1 MNGHQE
7 EYRYMVDLVRI
18 SKTYLPD
25 IKALSDI
32 SLTVGRGEMLFLT
45 GKSGAGKSTLLRL
58 LSRMERPTKG
68 VIDVAGIDLNRI
80 SHTALQ
86 KLRRRIGFAFQD
98 FKLLPD
104 RTVAQNIAM
113 AMEVSYTRKSVIRLR
128 TGKLLQRLGLS
139 DKYHT
144 PTSEL
149 SRGEQQRVAI
159 ARALSN
165 NPDLIL
171 ADEPTGNLDS
181 ETTRM
186 VMDLFRQ
193 YNERGATLI
202 IATHDESIYRNLPH
216 RVIELRE
223 GRIVNGGTLSEDR
236 PDRPAADGDDDLW
249 ENETNVRRKDQR

>member
-1 MNGHQE
+1 MSESKHEPG
-7 EYRYMVDLVRI
+7 YIVDMVKV

-25 IKALSDI
+25 IQALTDV
-32 SLTVGRGEMLFLT
+32 SLNVRKGEIVFLI

-68 VIDVAGIDLNRI
+68 VIEVGGLDLNRI
-80 SHTALQ
+80 SQARIQ
-86 KLRRRIGFAFQD
+86 RLRRSIGFAFQD

-104 RTVAQNIAM
+104 KSVAQNIAV
-113 AMEVSYTRKSVIRLR
+113 AMEVSYTRSSIIRMR
-128 TGKLLQRLGLS
+128 TKKLLHRLGLAE
-139 DKYHT
+139 KYNT

-165 NPDLIL
+165 NPELIL

-181 ETTRM
+181 ETTKM

-193 YNERGATLI
+193 YNNRGATLI
-202 IATHDESIYRNLPH
+202 IATHDPSVYRDTND

-223 GRIVNGGTLSEDR
+223 GAVVAMNGQPVPEPEPEDL
-236 PDRPAADGDDDLW
+236 PEYDDNDLFTD
-249 ENETNVRRKDQR
+249 E

>member
-1 MNGHQE
+1 MSGQQE
-7 EYRYMVDLVRI
+7 ESGYMVDLVRI

-32 SLTVGRGEMLFLT
+32 SLTVSRGEMIFLT

-80 SHTALQ
+80 SQTALQ

-113 AMEVSYTRKSVIRLR
+113 AMEVSYTPKSVIRLR
-128 TGKLLQRLGLS
+128 TGKLLQRLGLP

-144 PTSEL
+144 LTSEL

-202 IATHDESIYRNLPH
+202 IATHDESIYRDTPH

-223 GRIVNGGTLSEDR
+223 GRIVNGGTGAGETR
-236 PDRPAADGDDDLW
+236 DRPAAFDNDGLW
-249 ENETNVRRKDQR
+249 EGEGHVRRNEQN

>member
-1 MNGHQE
+1 MDPQSNKSS
-7 EYRYMVDLVRI
+7 YMVDIVKV

-25 IKALSDI
+25 IHALSDI
-32 SLTVGRGEMLFLT
+32 SLCVTKGEIVFLT

-58 LSRMERPTKG
+58 LSRMEKPTKG
-68 VIDVAGIDLNRI
+68 VIEIADQDLNRI
-80 SHTALQ
+80 SQGKIH
-86 KLRRRIGFAFQD
+86 KLRRSTGFAFQD

-104 RTVAQNIAM
+104 RTVAQNIAI
-113 AMEVSYTRKSVIRLR
+113 AMEVSYTRSSIIRMR
-128 TGKLLQRLGLS
+128 TKKLLHRLGLA

-144 PTSEL
+144 LAAEL
-149 SRGEQQRVAI
+149 SRGEQQRVSI

-165 NPDLIL
+165 SPELIL

-181 ETTRM
+181 ETTKL

-202 IATHDESIYRNLPH
+202 IATHDASIYRDTNH

-223 GRIVNGGTLSEDR
+223 GRIININGESVPEAL
-236 PDRPAADGDDDLW
+236 PAYTPEEPEYDDLFSD
-249 ENETNVRRKDQR
+249 E

>member
-1 MNGHQE
+1 MPSSTTFSPDPPMNGQGDE
-7 EYRYMVDLVRI
+7 TGCMIDLVRI

-25 IKALSDI
+25 IKALQDV
-32 SLTVGRGEMLFLT
+32 SLSIRKGEMIFLT

-58 LSRMERPTKG
+58 LSRMEKPTKG
-68 VIDVAGIDLNRI
+68 VIDVSGIDLNRI
-80 SHTALQ
+80 SPARLQ
-86 KLRRRIGFAFQD
+86 QLRRRIGFAFQD

-113 AMEVSYTRKSVIRLR
+113 AMEVSYTRTAVIRMR
-128 TGKLLQRLGLS
+128 TRKLLQRLGLS

-144 PTSEL
+144 RTSEL

-165 NPDLIL
+165 EPELIL

-181 ETTRM
+181 ETTGM

-202 IATHDESIYRNLPH
+202 IATHDESILRGTSH

-223 GRIVNGGTLSEDR
+223 GRIVDGGRGRTPSR
-236 PDRPAADGDDDLW
+236 TVHP
-249 ENETNVRRKDQR
+249 

>member
-1 MNGHQE
+1 MNGQQE
-7 EYRYMVDLVRI
+7 ETGYMIDLVRI

-25 IKALSDI
+25 IKALSDV
-32 SLTVGRGEMLFLT
+32 SLSVRKGEMIFLT

-68 VIDVAGIDLNRI
+68 VIDVAGLDLNRI
-80 SHTALQ
+80 SHAGLQ

-113 AMEVSYTRKSVIRLR
+113 AMEVSYTRSSVIRLR
-128 TGKLLQRLGLS
+128 TGKLLHRLGLS

-144 PTSEL
+144 LTSEL

-165 NPDLIL
+165 NPELIL

-181 ETTRM
+181 ETTGL

-193 YNERGATLI
+193 YNERGSTLI
-202 IATHDESIYRNLPH
+202 IATHDESIYRDTPH

-223 GRIVNGGTLSEDR
+223 GRIVNGEPF
-236 PDRPAADGDDDLW
+236 PDTRRDQAFAFDDDDLPPAP
-249 ENETNVRRKDQR
+249 

>member
-1 MNGHQE
+1 MNGQRE
-7 EYRYMVDLVRI
+7 ETGYMVDLVRI

-25 IKALSDI
+25 IKALSDV
-32 SLTVGRGEMLFLT
+32 SLGVKKGEMIFLT

-80 SHTALQ
+80 SNAGLQ
-86 KLRRRIGFAFQD
+86 KLRRSIGFAFQD

-113 AMEVSYTRKSVIRLR
+113 AMEVSYTRTAVIRLR
-128 TGKLLQRLGLS
+128 TGKLLHRLGLS

-144 PTSEL
+144 LTSEL
-149 SRGEQQRVAI
+149 SRGEQQRVSI

-165 NPDLIL
+165 DPELIL

-202 IATHDESIYRNLPH
+202 IATHDESIFRNTNH
-216 RVIELRE
+216 RIIELRD
-223 GRIVNGGTLSEDR
+223 GRIVNGDPFPDTHRER
-236 PDRPAADGDDDLW
+236 PFAYSDEEQLTAL
-249 ENETNVRRKDQR
+249 

>member
-1 MNGHQE
+1 M
-7 EYRYMVDLVRI
+7 I
-18 SKTYLPD
+18 
-25 IKALSDI
+25 
-32 SLTVGRGEMLFLT
+32 FLT

-80 SHTALQ
+80 STASLQ

-113 AMEVSYTRKSVIRLR
+113 AMEVSYTRTAVIRLR
-128 TGKLLQRLGLS
+128 TGKLLHRLGLA

-144 PTSEL
+144 LTSEL
-149 SRGEQQRVAI
+149 SRGEQQRVSI

-165 NPDLIL
+165 DPELIL

-186 VMDLFRQ
+186 VMDLFKQ

-202 IATHDESIYRNLPH
+202 IATHDTSIYLDTDH
-216 RVIELRE
+216 RVIELRD
-223 GRIVNGGTLSEDR
+223 GRIVSGDPFPDSNRERPLAFSEEEEE
-236 PDRPAADGDDDLW
+236 PGA
-249 ENETNVRRKDQR
+249 